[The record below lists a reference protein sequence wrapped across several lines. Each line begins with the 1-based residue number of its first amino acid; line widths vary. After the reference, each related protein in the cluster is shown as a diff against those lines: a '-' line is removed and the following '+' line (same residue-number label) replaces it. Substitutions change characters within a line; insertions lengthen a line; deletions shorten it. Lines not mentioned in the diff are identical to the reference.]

1 MNMCIKTQVKKA
13 SAIAFIMVAVLMAG
27 CSSNPEGA
35 SGNKV
40 ETREAS
46 ADASPAAPEVIDPK
60 EDKGIG
66 PVTSVEIGP
75 LDEELADKGRVIFE
89 TKCSA
94 CHKFDSKY
102 VGPALQGVTNQ
113 RTPEWIMNMILN
125 PVEMTQK
132 NAAAKALLEEH
143 LTQMT
148 FQDLTQEEARAVLE
162 YFRLNDSKL

>member
-1 MNMCIKTQVKKA
+1 MNKYIKTQLKKT
-13 SAIAFIMVAVLMAG
+13 SVIAFLMIAVLMAS
-27 CSSNPEGA
+27 CSSNSEQAPAEEV
-35 SGNKV
+35 KT
-40 ETREAS
+40 EEPTTS
-46 ADASPAAPEVIDPK
+46 AEPAALEEIDPMK
-60 EDKGIG
+60 DKGIG

-75 LDEELADKGRVIFE
+75 IDEAFADKGRVIFE
-89 TKCSA
+89 SKCSA

-102 VGPALQGVTNQ
+102 VGPALKGVTTR

-132 NAAAKALLEEH
+132 NAAAKSLLEEH

-162 YFRLNDSKL
+162 YFRLNDSK